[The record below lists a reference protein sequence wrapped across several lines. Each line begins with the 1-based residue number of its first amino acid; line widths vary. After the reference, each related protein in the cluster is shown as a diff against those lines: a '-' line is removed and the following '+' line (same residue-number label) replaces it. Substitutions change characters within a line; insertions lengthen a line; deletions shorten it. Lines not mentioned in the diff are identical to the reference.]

1 MMSAIPLVNPVTT
14 GYGMNLIAPPNRASP
29 IATSRTP
36 AMRVHATRPSKPCFW
51 TIPATITTKAPV
63 GPPICTR
70 LPPRKEMRKPAT
82 AAVIRPFSGA
92 TPEAMANASASG
104 TATMPTT
111 TPAWRSAAS
120 CADV

>member
-1 MMSAIPLVNPVTT
+1 MSAIPLVNPVTT

-29 IATSRTP
+29 IAISRTP
-36 AMRVHATRPSKPCFW
+36 AMSVHATRPSKPCFW
-51 TIPATITTKAPV
+51 TIPADDHDERSCRAADLHAASAEKGDEKA
-63 GPPICTR
+63 R
-70 LPPRKEMRKPAT
+70 D

-92 TPEAMANASASG
+92 TPEAMAKASARG

-120 CADV
+120 CAAE